1 MLQGSSGCGCG
12 GRGAERL
19 QGLSPVSSCAPTL
32 QSDPKAVL
40 CSLVLPQGL
49 AQHQAHSE
57 GPLGAPVDNGE
68 GAAPGSVSFP
78 GLSLSWP
85 QLGAP
90 RPLPHSP
97 HISQHPK
104 SGSFPPRCVCV
115 LGKRLHFQKVPFA
128 QCKMREMVPNSQLS
142 QVGYVKE

>member
-1 MLQGSSGCGCG
+1 MAV
-12 GRGAERL
+12 GAEGQKGSRA
-19 QGLSPVSSCAPTL
+19 SVPVSWSSCAPTL

-49 AQHQAHSE
+49 AQHQAHSG